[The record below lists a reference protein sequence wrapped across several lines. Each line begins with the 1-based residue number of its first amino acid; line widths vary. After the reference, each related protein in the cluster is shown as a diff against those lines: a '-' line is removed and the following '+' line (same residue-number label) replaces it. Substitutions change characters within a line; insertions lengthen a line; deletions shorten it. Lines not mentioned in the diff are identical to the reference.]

1 MSKLTGSTYEG
12 ARHPNGWAAGR
23 GLYTF
28 PDGVVYDGNF
38 QRGEFHGTGTMT
50 APAGGSYI
58 GEWRNGRAV
67 TGRYVFHDG
76 LEHHPDQWKYLS
88 KLDRRYHQE
97 IQAFGTTKGQPYH
110 RENEPRQLH
119 RQSYQIANPPP
130 GQVVAPPKGFYD
142 TGDGYYDPASGQV
155 VAYHDLTVVVSKP
168 SVEEVKW
175 ILERCKRQNA

>member
-97 IQAFGTTKGQPYH
+97 IQAFGTTKG
-110 RENEPRQLH
+110 
-119 RQSYQIANPPP
+119 
-130 GQVVAPPKGFYD
+130 
-142 TGDGYYDPASGQV
+142 DGYYDPASGQV